1 MESAIKVLQDHGLRK
16 TNIRVKVIDLL
27 SSTGHAVS
35 QPDLEHQLESE
46 ADRVTI
52 YRTLKSLEEKGV
64 VHKILDM
71 AGLSKYALC
80 KDECTDHQHKDEHL
94 HFHCQVCGN
103 IFCLN
108 IPGLPDYKLP
118 EGYSIKQMHLSAEGV
133 CVSCSKG

>member
-1 MESAIKVLQDHGLRK
+1 MESATKVLQDHGLRK
-16 TNIRVKVIDLL
+16 TSIRIKVIDLL
-27 SSTGHAVS
+27 SSAGHAVS
-35 QPDLEHQLESE
+35 QPDLEQQLESE

-64 VHKILDM
+64 VHKVLDM

-80 KDECTDHQHKDEHL
+80 KDECTDHQHNDEHL

-108 IPGLPDYKLP
+108 IPGLPEYNLP
-118 EGYSIKQMHLSAEGV
+118 KGYAVKQMHLSAEGV
-133 CVSCSKG
+133 CKACSA